1 VRSLLPTQR
10 RVGARRAAP
19 EPAAGTFAPPPV
31 QEPPPALAKLEA
43 EADAQVR
50 ELLAT
55 ARQALGMSVTFLSRM
70 DGTTQHLEKVDTS
83 IGVLFKEGYRQEQDL
98 TLCQAIREGALPAV
112 IPDLREHPE
121 AMALPAARFPRL
133 RSYVSVP
140 VVFSDGTTYGSFC
153 GAGLTTDRGLA
164 ERDRALMDV
173 LARAAAV
180 VLEPAVRDRAR
191 VAALLERLAP
201 VVAAGGPVVLLQPIV
216 DLATG
221 RRVGAEAL
229 SRFPAEWSAP
239 PDACFA
245 DAHDVGLGAA
255 MELMALERA
264 AAHLP
269 EVSGYVSMNVSP
281 AVLVSTACRDL
292 LQRMPLD
299 RVLLELSEHDP
310 VEDYVAL
317 REALAPLRA
326 AGLRVAV
333 DDVGAGFSSL
343 RHIVEMRPDV
353 LKVDRSL
360 VDGVAG
366 DPVLRELVV
375 SLVTLARSLG
385 ADVVAEGVET
395 VEDADALR
403 GAGVPAIQGWLAARA
418 AGPDELLDVYP
429 AVLPAPTHTD

>member
-1 VRSLLPTQR
+1 VRRS
-10 RVGARRAAP
+10 AP
-19 EPAAGTFAPPPV
+19 EPAERVFAPPPLDA
-31 QEPPPALAKLEA
+31 PTPSLARLEA
-43 EADAQVR
+43 AADAQVR

-55 ARQALGMSVTFLSRM
+55 ARQSLGMSVTFLSRM

-83 IGVLFKEGYRQEQDL
+83 IGVLFQEGYRQEQDL
-98 TLCQAIREGALPAV
+98 TLCQAIQDGALPAV
-112 IPDLREHPE
+112 IPDLREHPV
-121 AMALPAARFPRL
+121 AMELPAARFPRL

-140 VVFSDGTTYGSFC
+140 VVFSDGTTYGTFC

-164 ERDRALMDV
+164 DRDRALMDV

-191 VAALLERLAP
+191 VAALRERLAP

-216 DLATG
+216 DLGTG
-221 RRVGAEAL
+221 RRLGAEAL
-229 SRFPAEWSAP
+229 SRFPAAWSAP

-245 DAHDVGLGAA
+245 DAHHVGLGEAL
-255 MELMALERA
+255 ELMALERA
-264 AAHLP
+264 ATHL
-269 EVSGYVSMNVSP
+269 EQVSGYVSMNVSP
-281 AVLVSTACRDL
+281 AVLVSTACREL
-292 LQRMPLD
+292 LQRLPLE

-310 VEDYVAL
+310 VEDYRTL
-317 REALAPLRA
+317 RDALAPLRA

-343 RHIVEMRPDV
+343 RHIVEVRPDV

-360 VDGVAG
+360 VHGVAD

-375 SLVTLARSLG
+375 SLVALARSLG

-395 VEDADALR
+395 SRDADVLR
-403 GAGVPAIQGWLAARA
+403 RAGVPAMQGWLAARA
-418 AGPDELLDVYP
+418 AGPEALLEVYP
-429 AVLPAPTHTD
+429 GVLAPQVDASWRM